1 MKEQDK
7 KMVLP
12 KLDDL
17 FTIQEQ
23 RDNPVVDEVKEIEL
37 YKIGEFPDHPF
48 RVLDDDKMEEMVK
61 SVKEYG
67 VLLPVIVRKRGE
79 GNYQMI
85 SGHRRKRAC
94 ELAGIDKI
102 KCIVKDLTD
111 DEATILMVDS
121 NIQREEILPS
131 EKAFAYKMKL
141 EAMKHQ
147 GKRVDLEE
155 NETSTPVVAKLRTD
169 EILGNEVGESRENIR
184 RYIRLTY
191 LIPELLEQVDKKRI
205 AFRPA
210 VELSYLSEENQ
221 YVVEN
226 IFEFDEVTPSLSQ
239 AIRLK
244 KLEQE
249 GNLTEEKIEEIL
261 QQEKPNQKEYIK
273 IHNEKIEKYIPS
285 RVKES
290 GNVEDFIIS
299 LVLLIKFITIYL
311 LPSIKV
317 VSIFIPSGAFIDIRF
332 LSVGVLSLSLF
343 LLLSITKVITNE
355 AIINPTII
363 INKFLFFIINPNLL
377 YMCYFHNNNCYM
389 YLNQLHILLDKYF
402 LWFYM
407 NSIFCLQHYNNL
419 LCNYNHIYYNL

>member
-1 MKEQDK
+1 MK
-7 KMVLP
+7 
-12 KLDDL
+12 
-17 FTIQEQ
+17 
-23 RDNPVVDEVKEIEL
+23 
-37 YKIGEFPDHPF
+37 
-48 RVLDDDKMEEMVK
+48 
-61 SVKEYG
+61 
-67 VLLPVIVRKRGE
+67 
-79 GNYQMI
+79 
-85 SGHRRKRAC
+85 
-94 ELAGIDKI
+94 LAGIDKI

-155 NETSTPVVAKLRTD
+155 DLTSRPLGDKLKSA
-169 EILGNEVGESRENIR
+169 EIMGEEVGESARTIQ

-191 LIPELLEQVDKKRI
+191 LIPELLEQVDNKRI

-249 GNLTEEKIEEIL
+249 GKLTEEKIEEIL
-261 QQEKPNQKEYIK
+261 EQEKPNQKEYIK

-290 GNVEDFIIS
+290 GNIEEFIIQCVQDYS
-299 LVLLIKFITIYL
+299 RRERIKQE
-311 LPSIKV
+311 
-317 VSIFIPSGAFIDIRF
+317 R
-332 LSVGVLSLSLF
+332 
-343 LLLSITKVITNE
+343 
-355 AIINPTII
+355 
-363 INKFLFFIINPNLL
+363 
-377 YMCYFHNNNCYM
+377 
-389 YLNQLHILLDKYF
+389 
-402 LWFYM
+402 
-407 NSIFCLQHYNNL
+407 NSR
-419 LCNYNHIYYNL
+419 

>member
-1 MKEQDK
+1 MKEQEQ
-7 KMVLP
+7 KMKLP

-23 RDNPVVDEVKEIEL
+23 RDYEKAEKVEEINISSI
-37 YKIGEFPDHPF
+37 KDFPNHPF
-48 RVLDDDKMEEMVK
+48 KVINDEKMQEMVK

-67 VLLPVIVRKRGE
+67 VILPVIVRPKEDGTYE
-79 GNYQMI
+79 MI

-94 ELAGIDKI
+94 ELAGIKQI
-102 KCIVKDLTD
+102 RCIVKDLTD

-131 EKAFAYKMKL
+131 EKAFAYKLKL

-147 GKRVDLEE
+147 GKRIDLEE

-191 LIPELLEQVDKKRI
+191 LIPELLEEVDNKRI

-290 GNVEDFIIS
+290 GNVEDFIIQC
-299 LVLLIKFITIYL
+299 VQDYIRRERIKQE
-311 LPSIKV
+311 
-317 VSIFIPSGAFIDIRF
+317 R
-332 LSVGVLSLSLF
+332 
-343 LLLSITKVITNE
+343 
-355 AIINPTII
+355 
-363 INKFLFFIINPNLL
+363 
-377 YMCYFHNNNCYM
+377 
-389 YLNQLHILLDKYF
+389 
-402 LWFYM
+402 
-407 NSIFCLQHYNNL
+407 NSR
-419 LCNYNHIYYNL
+419 